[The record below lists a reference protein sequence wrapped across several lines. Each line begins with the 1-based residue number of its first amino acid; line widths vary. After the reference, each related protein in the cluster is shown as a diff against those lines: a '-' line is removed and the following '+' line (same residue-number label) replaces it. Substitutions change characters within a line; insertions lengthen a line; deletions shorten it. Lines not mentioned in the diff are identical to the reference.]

1 MAKTDTYDA
10 KTFGG
15 KKEMQLLKDFRLQME
30 DAKLYFTQCIK
41 PRLDR
46 SYKLYMADTTDRAK
60 EIQKWQANV
69 AVPYIHGVVETLKP
83 RILDARPEFVVQ
95 GRNEDDQRKAKRLQ
109 SLADY
114 TWEISKSDKV
124 AEQITSSALIYG
136 MGHMQVG
143 WKKDKRKH
151 QFLSTKDLSKKKY
164 TWKEKEQVFYDAPTV
179 EWVDNYSLWYDWH
192 NVEAESKQYWFKRLV
207 LTKKEIEVRYP
218 MAEKKRLKV
227 AFEGSGESDLTNY
240 AAVRTN
246 IKLDHERV
254 TKGAAANQIGGGLGE
269 NYHETADSS
278 QRMYEVFEWIQP
290 HQDVFAVMVN
300 QVPILKGGFIP
311 NPYDFKEKMFISVPY
326 LLIPGEFEGYGLPMI
341 LENPQI
347 MLNMIKNQRLDATTL
362 SIHKMWIVNP
372 MANIDKSELIT
383 RPFGIIYSPDPNGA
397 REISMSDIKPSAYR
411 EEELLKSD
419 MTYASGVDDF
429 SMAAGGGAGSA
440 TEIRHL
446 RESTLERV
454 RLFINHLG
462 DAYADVMR
470 YWISMY
476 QQFGTK
482 EMMIRVIG
490 EDGAEDFPIIE
501 RDDLKGE
508 FDFKAA
514 VIPSIA
520 GQNDVKKKQDMD
532 LFQLL
537 IGLPF
542 IDPQKLTS
550 KVLFDWNWSLES
562 LKKGEEQAPPPL
574 PGSPEEAAAMG
585 MEGGA
590 AASPMG
596 ARPISGGRV
605 SEDVASG
612 VLSLLGGEYEGEAA
626 RQTPFAEAGAPI
638 NLLEAGALPPTP
650 RGVRAKGA
658 NPRGANRGGK
668 VNTNI
673 PIKSTVS
680 PESTLLN
687 QARSIQR

>member
-1 MAKTDTYDA
+1 MAKTDVYDA
-10 KTFGG
+10 KAFGG
-15 KKEMQLLKDFRLQME
+15 KKEEQLMRDFRLQME
-30 DAKLYFTQCIK
+30 DARLYFLNCIK

-46 SYKLYMADTTDRAK
+46 SYKLYISDTSDRRK
-60 EIQKWQANV
+60 EIKKWQANV
-69 AVPYIHGVVETLKP
+69 SVPYIHGVVETLKP
-83 RILDARPEFVVQ
+83 RILDARPEFTIQ

-124 AEQITSSALIYG
+124 AEAVTSSALIYG
-136 MGHMQVG
+136 MGYMQVS

-151 QFLSTKDLSKKKY
+151 QFLSTKDLSSKKY
-164 TWKEKEQVFYDAPTV
+164 KWKEKEQVFYDAPYV

-192 NVEAESKQYWFKRLV
+192 NIEAESKQYWFKRLV
-207 LTKKEIEVRYP
+207 LTAAEIKRRYP
-218 MAEKKRLKV
+218 MAEKKRLNV
-227 AFEGSGESDLTNY
+227 AFSSGKSDLINY
-240 AAVRTN
+240 ADIRNRV
-246 IKLDHERV
+246 KLDHERI
-254 TKGAAANQIGGGLGE
+254 TKGADHNQVGGGIGE
-269 NYHETADSS
+269 NYHETADST

-290 HQDVFAVMVN
+290 FKDVYSVMVN
-300 QVPILKGGFIP
+300 EVPVLKGGFIP
-311 NPYDFKEKMFISVPY
+311 NPYDFKESMFISTPY
-326 LLIPGEFEGYGLPMI
+326 LKIPGEFEGYGLPMI

-347 MLNMIKNQRLDATTL
+347 MLNMIKNQRLDAATL

-372 MANIDKSELIT
+372 MANIDKSELVT

-397 REISMSDIKPSAYR
+397 REISMSDVKPSAYR

-462 DAYADVMR
+462 DSYSEVMR
-470 YWISMY
+470 FWISMY
-476 QQFGTK
+476 KQFGNK

-490 EDGAEDFPIIE
+490 EDGAEEFPIIAQ
-501 RDDLKGE
+501 DDLKGI
-508 FDFKAA
+508 FDFKAT
-514 VIPSIA
+514 VLPSIA

-542 IDPQKLTS
+542 IDPQKLTA
-550 KVLFDWNWSLES
+550 KMLHDWNWNLES
-562 LKKGEEQAPPPL
+562 LQKSEEQAPPQPL

-585 MEGGA
+585 IPGGQ
-590 AASPMG
+590 SPSLG
-596 ARPISGGRV
+596 NRPVGGGRV

-626 RQTPFAEAGAPI
+626 RQTPFAEMSRPV
-638 NLLEAGALPPTP
+638 NLLEAGSLPPTP
-650 RGVRAKGA
+650 KGVSAKGQ
-658 NPRGANRGGK
+658 NPRGLNRGGN

-673 PIKSTVS
+673 PIKNTVS
-680 PESTLLN
+680 PESTLMNRAL
-687 QARSIQR
+687 SIQR